1 MPIFQSVGLGLFAIN
16 MPGSGIN
23 ALRLVPVAP
32 RIAVSLDGMFHERA
46 RRSPQ
51 KTAFR
56 YFDDRSG
63 EWQERTWSQMVQA
76 VGRWQAALLHE
87 NLQPGDRVA
96 IMLKNCPEWVMF
108 DQAALG
114 LGLVTVPLY
123 TSDRPDNVA
132 YVLQDCGARLLLI
145 DSAEHWHPIH
155 EASEQLSAL
164 TRIVTIKTPPE
175 GDDDERLRGIE
186 EWLPDHG
193 PEFRHTCTDAGQ
205 LASIIYTSGT
215 TGKPKGVMLSHR
227 NMLENCW
234 SILKSFDVYEGDSFL
249 SFLPLS
255 HTFERTA
262 GYYLPVMAG
271 ASITYARSF
280 QQLQEDLVLA
290 KPTILMSV
298 PRIYERIHAALRNK
312 LAKGPGYART
322 LFNLAVDVGYSRF
335 EYHQGRGRW
344 HPSHLL
350 WPLLKKLVAD
360 KLTSRLG
367 GRIRLAV
374 SGGAA
379 LPPDIA
385 RVFIGLG
392 VTVLQGYGLTETSP
406 VISVNRP
413 QDNIPASVGTALS
426 GVETRIGEQGDLQVR
441 SDMVMMGYW
450 NNPEATHAMISD
462 DGWLGTGDVVRIDD
476 SGHIFITGRIKEIIV
491 LSNGE
496 KVPPSDMEAAITAD
510 PLFEQVIV
518 VGEGRSYL
526 SAMAVVNRELWLEAL
541 QERGLPAAW
550 PDSLA
555 NPQARAY
562 ALSRIAR
569 QIHAFPGYAKIR
581 RVSLLAEPW
590 TPDNGLL
597 TPTLKLKRA
606 KVLERYRDEYEK
618 MYEAVKP

>member
-1 MPIFQSVGLGLFAIN
+1 MKSLHSSPVPPQIAI
-16 MPGSGIN
+16 
-23 ALRLVPVAP
+23 
-32 RIAVSLDGMFHERA
+32 SLDGMFHERA

-51 KTAFR
+51 GNAYR
-56 YFDDRSG
+56 HFDDRAG
-63 EWQERTWSQMVQA
+63 EWQDCTWSQMVQSI
-76 VGRWQAALLHE
+76 GRWQAALIHE

-96 IMLKNCPEWVMF
+96 VMLKNCPEWVVF

-155 EASEQLSAL
+155 EAGEQLSSLA
-164 TRIVTIKTPPE
+164 RIVTIKTPPE
-175 GDDDERLRGIE
+175 GDDDERLRGVE
-186 EWLPDHG
+186 EWLPDDG
-193 PEFRHTCTDAGQ
+193 MEFRHTCTDAGQ

-234 SILKSFDVYEGDSFL
+234 NILQSFDVYEDDRFL

-271 ASITYARSF
+271 ANVTYARSF
-280 QQLQEDLVLA
+280 QQLQEDLALA

-312 LAKGPGYART
+312 LAKGPSHALK

-335 EYHQGRGRW
+335 EYHQGRGKW

-350 WPLLKKLVAD
+350 WPILKKLVAD
-360 KLTSRLG
+360 KLADRLG
-367 GRIRLAV
+367 GRIRIAV

-379 LPPDIA
+379 LPPEIS

-392 VTVLQGYGLTETSP
+392 VTILQGYGLTETSP

-413 QDNIPASVGTALS
+413 EDNIPASVGTAMG
-426 GVETRIGEQGDLQVR
+426 GVQTRIGENGALQVR
-441 SDMVMMGYW
+441 GDMIMMGYW
-450 NNPEATHAMISD
+450 NNPEATRAMFTE
-462 DGWLGTGDVVRIDD
+462 DGWLITGDVVRIDEG
-476 SGHIFITGRIKEIIV
+476 GHIFITGRIKEIIV

-496 KVPPSDMEAAITAD
+496 KVPPADMEAAITAD
-510 PLFEQVIV
+510 PLFEQAMV
-518 VGEGRSYL
+518 VGEGCSYL
-526 SAMAVVNRELWLEAL
+526 SAMTVVNHDLWQDAL
-541 QERGLPAAW
+541 KERGLSTDWPA
-550 PDSLA
+550 SLA
-555 NPQARAY
+555 NPQARAF
-562 ALSRIAR
+562 ALSRIAKR
-569 QIHAFPGYAKIR
+569 IHAFPGYAKIR
-581 RVSLLAEPW
+581 RVTLLAEPW
-590 TPDNGLL
+590 TSDNGLL

-606 KVLERYRDEYEK
+606 KVLEHYREEYEK
-618 MYEAVKP
+618 MYETEKP